1 MRTVITF
8 LRGRAIQFGTCA
20 EAIVIAAGLLF
31 PAHSWAANDTV
42 MAEAQNG
49 DTYGRSRFI
58 DLSLLVAE
66 GLPCTPS
73 RGFPRFRFERV
84 QQVGTES
91 AYNVETLVIDGNTGT
106 QMDVPSHSVTRPELG
121 LANSGVFGS
130 EFIHTAPVW
139 KFVGE
144 ACVVDVQNLLDQAP
158 PGVSPLIGPERILAW
173 ETANRPMQR
182 GDVVL
187 FRSGYSD
194 RYYLPLPAGR
204 RYQADP
210 REGRVPAW
218 PDPLPATMELLAGQ
232 RQVQHIGCDS
242 PTMGPIPAL
251 AEATHFAALKYGA
264 VFTEALTGLG
274 QLPEQRAFYCMMGPK
289 HRDGPY
295 GEGRAFAI
303 VGNPLAARLIES
315 AREKRV
321 VDLSVTNSIDHPI
334 TWPGRGADRH
344 RQPYTK
350 NDVLWAGHLKMYHHG
365 HTMDSGAGTHMLT
378 PAYALP
384 MRRLDGSKFPPGVRD
399 WHREFEERYGAL
411 GGSDRTAEKISL
423 AQTCG
428 WSRVID
434 VSGLVGTTDRT
445 QWPTSPQITVE
456 IIKRY
461 EATTGPLRP
470 DEIVLLCS
478 GHTDRTFK
486 PFGEGKACMA
496 APLAGESEG
505 WPALGADA
513 VGYLHAKG
521 IRCVGTDSPTL
532 GGVDEKQALL
542 TYWSLGSHDMIGVEF
557 LTNLG
562 ALPDKAFFLFA
573 PVKIQGGHSAPGR
586 AIGLY

>member
-1 MRTVITF
+1 M
-8 LRGRAIQFGTCA
+8 
-20 EAIVIAAGLLF
+20 
-31 PAHSWAANDTV
+31 
-42 MAEAQNG
+42 
-49 DTYGRSRFI
+49 
-58 DLSLLVAE
+58 
-66 GLPCTPS
+66 
-73 RGFPRFRFERV
+73 
-84 QQVGTES
+84 
-91 AYNVETLVIDGNTGT
+91 IDGNTGT
-106 QMDVPSHSVTRPELG
+106 QLDVPAHSVALPELG
-121 LANSGVFGS
+121 LLNSGDFGR
-130 EFIHTAPVW
+130 ELTHNVPAW

-144 ACVVDVQNLLDQAP
+144 ACVVDVGDLLDQAP
-158 PGVSPLIGPERILAW
+158 PGVSPLIRPERVLAW
-173 ETANRPMQR
+173 EKLNRPLR
-182 GDVVL
+182 PGDVVL

-204 RYQADP
+204 RYHADP
-210 REGRVPAW
+210 VEGRVPAW
-218 PDPLPATMELLAGQ
+218 PDPNPEAMELLAGQ
-232 RQVQHIGCDS
+232 RRVYHIGCDS
-242 PTMGPIPAL
+242 PTMGPVPDL
-251 AEATHFAALKYGA
+251 GEPTHFAALKYGA
-264 VFTEALTGLG
+264 VFTEAATGLE
-274 QLPEQRAFYCMMGPK
+274 QLPDRGTFYCMMGPK

-303 VGNPLAARLIES
+303 VGDPLAARLIES
-315 AREKRV
+315 ARAKRV
-321 VDLSVTNSIDHPI
+321 IDLSVVNSIDHPI

-350 NDVLWAGHLKMYHHG
+350 NDVLWAEHLKMYHHG
-365 HTMDSGAGTHMLT
+365 HTMDSGAGTHMVT

-384 MRRLDGSKFPPGVRD
+384 LSRLDGSKFPPDVRD

-434 VSGLVGTTDRT
+434 VSGLVGTTNRN
-445 QWPTSPQITVE
+445 QWPASPQITVE
-456 IIKRY
+456 VIKRY
-461 EATTGPLRP
+461 EAMTGPLRP
-470 DEIVLLCS
+470 DEIVLLRS

-513 VGYLHAKG
+513 VVYLHAKG
-521 IRCVGTDSPTL
+521 IRCVGTDGPTL

-542 TYWSLGSHDMIGVEF
+542 TYWALGSHDMIGVEF

-586 AIGLY
+586 AIALY